1 MCGTHYPTL
10 VIGASARASHASHC
24 ILSTWQLTCTARS
37 GLSTGY
43 ITGPHAACSVEAG
56 HPLGAQHTPV
66 TYYALSTW
74 QAHAKGTLSCFQQRP
89 MLAVPY
95 PDTPPHTTQS
105 GTGCTD
111 KLFTSY
117 YNLGSSLPWE
127 GGGPRGPACTP
138 TSLGVDPS
146 PSSAGSRGLSA
157 RPMGTEVEVGEQ
169 GGPVEPQWDR
179 KKRGAQGY
187 RDKNGNP
194 GHLGPWGPCRPQPVL
209 WARPQSRR
217 QALPTLSAAV
227 LRSWL

>member
-1 MCGTHYPTL
+1 MLHAQQRQVT
-10 VIGASARASHASHC
+10 RA
-24 ILSTWQLTCTARS
+24 
-37 GLSTGY
+37 GLSTRQSH
-43 ITGPHAACSVEAG
+43 IMDSVHG
-56 HPLGAQHTPV
+56 KHMLS
-66 TYYALSTW
+66 ALSCL
-74 QAHAKGTLSCFQQRP
+74 HQRP
-89 MLAVPY
+89 MPAVPY

-117 YNLGSSLPWE
+117 YNLGPSLPWE

-138 TSLGVDPS
+138 TSLGADPS

-179 KKRGAQGY
+179 QKQGAQGQEPEP
-187 RDKNGNP
+187 RTP
-194 GHLGPWGPCRPQPVL
+194 GSLGPCRPQPVL